1 MSRANVVA
9 KRYAQALYEVAA
21 QQNIVAEVLDQLKL
35 VVDTLKSDAEIEKFL
50 SFPSIETNVKIELVR
65 KAFADRISATLLN
78 TLEMVIVKG
87 RQNLLSNIYSSYVKI
102 AGESLGQAQATVY
115 TAKLLNEEELK
126 NVEATF
132 GALAGKRIVA
142 DQIVEPSLLG
152 GVQVRIGD
160 RLYDGSLSSK
170 LARLE
175 KSLKSQAL

>member
-1 MSRANVVA
+1 MSRATVVA

-21 QQNIVAEVLDQLKL
+21 QQNIVAEVLEQLGL
-35 VVDTLKSDAEIEKFL
+35 VVKTLQSDAEIEKFL
-50 SFPSIETNVKIELVR
+50 SFPSIEQNVKIELIR
-65 KAFADRISATLLN
+65 KAFADQVSATLLN
-78 TLEMVIVKG
+78 TLEMVIAKG
-87 RQNLLSNIYSSYVKI
+87 RQNLLGHIYTSYVKI
-102 AGESLGQAQATVY
+102 AGEGLGQAQATVY
-115 TAKLLNEEELK
+115 TAKLLTAEELK

-142 DQIVEPSLLG
+142 DQVVEPSLLG

-160 RLYDGSLSSK
+160 RLYDGSLSGK